1 MHYNYLGT
9 NKGRSKCYGQWE
21 TQSFSGRSRK
31 HIFSICHRV
40 LLQCR
45 AAEVGVTAIGGTIYG
60 YIRVSTR
67 EQNEDRQVIA
77 LRGVGIPEK
86 NVYMDK
92 QSGKDFNR
100 PQYKKLLRKLKKDD
114 LLYIKSIDRLGRN
127 YAEILEQWRI
137 LTKEKGI
144 DIVVLDMPLL
154 DTRRGKDLMG
164 TFLSDIVLQVLSFV
178 AENERSNIRQRQA
191 EGIAAAKARGVRF
204 GRPPKPLPAGFHSA
218 YQNWKAGK
226 ITGTAAAKEC
236 GMPMST
242 FRYRAEIYEKAKL
255 L

>member
-1 MHYNYLGT
+1 MGNL
-9 NKGRSKCYGQWE
+9 
-21 TQSFSGRSRK
+21 
-31 HIFSICHRV
+31 
-40 LLQCR
+40 
-45 AAEVGVTAIGGTIYG
+45 YG

-67 EQNEDRQVIA
+67 DQNEDRQVLA
-77 LRGVGIPEK
+77 LKELSIPEK
-86 NVYMDK
+86 NLFIDK
-92 QSGKDFNR
+92 QSGKDFER
-100 PQYKKLLRKLKKDD
+100 PQYRKMVRKLKKDD

-127 YAEILEQWRI
+127 YSEILEQWRI

-204 GRPPKPLPAGFHSA
+204 GRPPAPLPENFHHL
-218 YQNWKAGK
+218 YQQWKNGK
-226 ITGTAAAKEC
+226 ITGTAAAKLC
-236 GMPMST
+236 GMPRST
-242 FRYRAEIYEKAKL
+242 FRYRAEIYEKAKFL
-255 L
+255 